1 MAGVTVLIFYTLSD
15 AAFYFILS
23 SEIMEYI
30 TAIKVVSIDSEMDM
44 VSFHCRLISSFH
56 AGTTFF
62 DNFGHSC
69 FPKRFCMH
77 RSCLTLHYGCIHVI
91 SSN

>member
-1 MAGVTVLIFYTLSD
+1 
-15 AAFYFILS
+15 
-23 SEIMEYI
+23 MENI
-30 TAIKVVSIDSEMDM
+30 SAIKVVSIDSEMM

-69 FPKRFCMH
+69 VAKRFRMH
-77 RSCLTLHYGCIHVI
+77 CSCLTLHYGCIHVI